1 MHLTAFHLH
10 LFQEDHL
17 SDQDKEKVSCLMI
30 IPVPVREDKFYHDN
44 SRTHFQLAQN
54 WSPYRKLLTVHRQ
67 MWTDLPLRLE
77 ADL

>member
-30 IPVPVREDKFYHDN
+30 IPVPAHAGRFFRDN
-44 SRTHFQLAQN
+44 NTAHQ
-54 WSPYRKLLTVHRQ
+54 
-67 MWTDLPLRLE
+67 
-77 ADL
+77 